1 MGLEIDEEVATYPG
15 AGTVAER
22 VLVGGGLE
30 AEGGEEGGG

>member
-1 MGLEIDEEVATYPG
+1 MGPETDEEGAIYPG